1 MQFRAWGVRWGRG
14 GRGVPWVLAIHTLL
28 YYTPPFWDS
37 SLFIVNPVYHITI
50 PVIVNRSGWTFRSE
64 SLHEMLL
71 GD

>member
-1 MQFRAWGVRWGRG
+1 MQFRAGGVPLGRG

-28 YYTPPFWDS
+28 YYTPPFGIPVYS
-37 SLFIVNPVYHITI
+37 SLNPVYHFTI